1 MDGRGRDG
9 TPPELDDLRLGELLY
24 SGTGESCLPC
34 HRSTRNAEATTV
46 VLSEAQGEVWE
57 ICAFFGHQI
66 TGNLWSALSCAEDEE
81 FSVGEGMR
89 LN

>member
-1 MDGRGRDG
+1 M
-9 TPPELDDLRLGELLY
+9 
-24 SGTGESCLPC
+24 
-34 HRSTRNAEATTV
+34 

-89 LN
+89 STESRMRENHTSGLMSRGLETTYGNLTEGQSESDGIATGP